1 MRESNTRFGPAG
13 FTPGMIRPSRSYT
26 FAGAVLAGG
35 GATCAGPVLRIGP
48 AAGGGL
54 AIGRGACTGDGGDGC
69 TARGGC
75 GAGGGGGGLTVVALR
90 VAVGLDGD
98 ANCADASAGTSKADN
113 RIDERFMASPRSSSA
128 QRAPPPVCLP

>member
-35 GATCAGPVLRIGP
+35 ATTCAGPVLRIGP

-54 AIGRGACTGDGGDGC
+54 AIGRGACTGDGGAGC
-69 TARGGC
+69 TARGGW

-98 ANCADASAGTSKADN
+98 ANWADASAGNNNADSRN
-113 RIDERFMASPRSSSA
+113 NERFMAGPGSSSA
-128 QRAPPPVCLP
+128 QRAPSPVCLP